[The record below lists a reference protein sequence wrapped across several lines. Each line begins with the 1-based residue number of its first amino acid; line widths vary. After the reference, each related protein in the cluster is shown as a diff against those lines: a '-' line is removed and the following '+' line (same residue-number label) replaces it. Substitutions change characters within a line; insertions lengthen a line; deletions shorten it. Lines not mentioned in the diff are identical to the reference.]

1 MSMRPVLRTSDY
13 GIDRTGSILVT
24 EKLQKLIDKTAEE
37 KGILLLERGTYLTA
51 SLFLKSHMEF
61 RFEDG
66 AVLLGTTD
74 ESQYPVIPTR
84 AAGIEMD
91 WYPGILNC
99 NGQTDVVVSGAGTV
113 DGQGEYWWRK
123 YWGDDMKGGMRKEYD
138 AKGLRWACDYDCMR
152 VRNVVIMESTDVT
165 LKDFTSTRSGFWNVH
180 ICYSSQVHVDG
191 IRITSCGLHS
201 PSTDGIDIDSCDHVL
216 VENCVTSCNDDS
228 ICIKS
233 GRDADGLRV
242 NRPCHDITVQ
252 NCEVLAGFGVTIG
265 SEVSG
270 GVHDIVLR
278 NIHYK
283 GTDCGFRIKSSI
295 ARRGYIKNVLVE
307 GLEMVNVKYPFHLF
321 LNWNPAYSYCELPEG
336 YEGEIPESWKK
347 LLSQIPD
354 SIPKTEVSDLTIRNV
369 KAYNEPD
376 YAGISRAF
384 HIEGFEE
391 MPIKRIHFENVSL
404 DCKEFGVI
412 NYVQDMQ
419 WKDVNISVSEARDA
433 KNDDYDNR

>member
-1 MSMRPVLRTSDY
+1 MMRPMIKTSDY
-13 GIDRTGSILVT
+13 VIDRTGETLVT
-24 EKLQKLIDKTAEE
+24 KELQNLIDRAAREN
-37 KGILLLERGTYLTA
+37 GVLLLEKGTYLTA

-61 RFEDG
+61 RFEEG

-84 AAGIEMD
+84 VAGIEMD

-99 NGQTDVVVSGAGTV
+99 NQQTDVTISGQGTI

-123 YWGDDMKGGMRKEYD
+123 YWGDDLKSGMRKDYD
-138 AKGLRWACDYDCMR
+138 ARGLRWACDYDCMR
-152 VRNVVIMESTDVT
+152 VRNVVVMESENIT
-165 LKDFTSTRSGFWNVH
+165 LKDFASTRSGFWNVH
-180 ICYSSQVHVDG
+180 ICYSSQIHVDG

-201 PSTDGIDIDSCDHVL
+201 PSTDGIDIDSCHHVL

-252 NCEVLAGFGVTIG
+252 NCEILAGFGVTIG

-270 GVHDIVLR
+270 GVHDIILR
-278 NIHYK
+278 NIRYK

-295 ARRGYIKNVLVE
+295 ARRGYIKDVLVE
-307 GLEMVNVKYPFHLF
+307 NLEMINVKYPFHLF

-336 YEGEIPESWKK
+336 YEGRISDSWKK
-347 LLSQIPD
+347 LLEQIPD
-354 SIPKTEVSDLTIRNV
+354 TIPKTEVSNLTIRNV

-376 YAGISRAF
+376 YDGISRAF
-384 HIEGFEE
+384 HMEGFED
-391 MPIKRIHFENVSL
+391 MPMKQITFQNVSL
-404 DCKEFGVI
+404 ECKEFGVI
-412 NYVQDMQ
+412 NYVQGMQ
-419 WKDVNISVSEARDA
+419 WQKVNVSVSQARDE

>member
-1 MSMRPVLRTSDY
+1 MMRPMIKTSDY
-13 GIDRTGSILVT
+13 GIDRTGETLVT
-24 EKLQKLIDKTAEE
+24 KELQNLIDKAAREN
-37 KGILLLERGTYLTA
+37 GVLLLEKGTYLTA

-61 RFEDG
+61 RFEEG

-84 AAGIEMD
+84 VAGIEMD

-99 NGQTDVVVSGAGTV
+99 NQQTDVTISGQGTI

-123 YWGDDMKGGMRKEYD
+123 YWGDDLKSGMRKDYD
-138 AKGLRWACDYDCMR
+138 ARGLRWACDYDCMR
-152 VRNVVIMESTDVT
+152 VRNVVVMESENIT

-180 ICYSSQVHVDG
+180 ICYSSQIHVDG

-201 PSTDGIDIDSCDHVL
+201 PSTDGIDIDSCHHVL

-252 NCEVLAGFGVTIG
+252 NCEILAGFGVTIG

-270 GVHDIVLR
+270 GVHDITLR
-278 NIHYK
+278 NIRYK
-283 GTDCGFRIKSSI
+283 GTDCGFRIKSSV

-307 GLEMVNVKYPFHLF
+307 NLEMINVKYPFHLF

-336 YEGEIPESWKK
+336 YEGEISDSWKK
-347 LLSQIPD
+347 LLEQIPD
-354 SIPKTEVSDLTIRNV
+354 TIPKTEVSNLTIRNV

-376 YAGISRAF
+376 YDGISRAF
-384 HIEGFEE
+384 HMEGFED
-391 MPIKRIHFENVSL
+391 MPMKQITFQNVSL
-404 DCKEFGVI
+404 ECKEFGVI
-412 NYVQDMQ
+412 NYVQGMQ
-419 WKDVNISVSEARDA
+419 WQNVNVSVSQARDE